1 MLSAEDELRHRF
13 PLLKMTV
20 HTVDAGHHVH
30 LDAPEQVAALIA
42 KR

>member
-13 PLLKMTV
+13 PHLRMTV